1 MHDRKVAIIKNKKCY
16 MSSDYVRKIINTN
29 RGKNIFNSKP
39 SINDILYKIDGSKN
53 LEISKEQPL
62 ILFNRLKKRDINMEN
77 LIKKELIENQGFL
90 NNAAIKKNLISFYS
104 QNLSNENMK
113 KKKSK
118 HLFKYP
124 LSAKKNRKGRDKLQT
139 NSELFQSMEVK
150 RRNLQREYSN
160 SIRASLQSSMTK
172 KHKNNKYIGT
182 ENVSIKGK
190 NTIEKLSNNILT
202 DKKFIEKLM
211 AKRENTGTMNSITQ
225 RKKEFLKMNNI
236 SYENIDIKEKENE
249 KNNEKEK
256 KKKVKIFQGKKYIN
270 NINNIN
276 KKEEEKENKK
286 DIVEEKKKKKIKN
299 VIGNIDAFEYINKIQ
314 KEIKNLK
321 IVSNK

>member
-29 RGKNIFNSKP
+29 RGRNLFNSKP
-39 SINDILYKIDGSKN
+39 SINDILYKIDGLKN
-53 LEISKEQPL
+53 IEISKEQPL
-62 ILFNRLKKRDINMEN
+62 ILFNKSKKRDINMEN

-113 KKKSK
+113 KNKFK

-124 LSAKKNRKGRDKLQT
+124 LSAKKNRKVKDKLQT

-160 SIRASLQSSMTK
+160 SIRARLQSSMSK
-172 KHKNNKYIGT
+172 KHKNNRYIGT

-190 NTIEKLSNNILT
+190 NTIDKLSNNILT
-202 DKKFIEKLM
+202 DKKFVEKLM

-225 RKKEFLKMNNI
+225 RKKQYLKMNNI
-236 SYENIDIKEKENE
+236 SYENIDIKENENE
-249 KNNEKEK
+249 KNNEKEQ

-270 NINNIN
+270 NIN
-276 KKEEEKENKK
+276 KKDKENKK
-286 DIVEEKKKKKIKN
+286 DNVEEKKKKKIKN
-299 VIGNIDAFEYINKIQ
+299 VIGTINAFEYINKIQ